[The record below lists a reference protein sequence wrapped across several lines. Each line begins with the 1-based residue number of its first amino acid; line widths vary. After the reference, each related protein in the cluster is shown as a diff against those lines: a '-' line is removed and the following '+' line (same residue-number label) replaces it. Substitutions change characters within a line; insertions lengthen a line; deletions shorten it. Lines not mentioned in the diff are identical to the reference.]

1 MRGGNYDK
9 DMDLDGVWVLVK
21 KAVDSLDNTKRKEI
35 NEVEHPPKELSW
47 DDFLSMYMSVA
58 KDTNNRLVKKGD
70 DHDDTFLAHGTLVEV
85 KEGNDW
91 REGVYRGFKK
101 RYGWGKTPN
110 EHTILFDGELETLNL
125 KDKNKKW
132 NYGITV
138 NGAALLFWI
147 WDNWGVA
154 LKGFKPQSSTLQT
167 QLKWYKLVIEELKKM
182 WDNLDSSKQ
191 KKELEKGP
199 QSLSQNISDVK
210 SIFWSPFIL

>member
-1 MRGGNYDK
+1 MARRRVVRRKNTTIRRTRRVKEPVRRTGRRRGRSARRGRTVRGRTARRGRTVRGRTVRGRKGRTVREHTARRGRTVRGRKGRIGMRGGNYDK

-101 RYGWGKTPN
+101 RYGWGKHRTN
-110 EHTILFDGELETLNL
+110 
-125 KDKNKKW
+125 
-132 NYGITV
+132 
-138 NGAALLFWI
+138 
-147 WDNWGVA
+147 
-154 LKGFKPQSSTLQT
+154 T
-167 QLKWYKLVIEELKKM
+167 QFYLTESWR
-182 WDNLDSSKQ
+182 
-191 KKELEKGP
+191 P
-199 QSLSQNISDVK
+199 
-210 SIFWSPFIL
+210 